1 VTPMTQAEGDG
12 RPGEGRKLWRRSTV
26 PTASPEPEAQ
36 GRGSLL
42 RDVVV
47 IVLTALVASLLIKTF
62 LVQPFFIPSG
72 SMEPALH
79 GCETCPNGDRVLVN
93 KLTRQLGGSV
103 QRGDVVVF
111 RDTYGWISSHPEPSG
126 LQSRM
131 HDALAFVGLAP
142 TTSENHLIKRV
153 IGIAGD
159 TVEAR
164 NGKVYVNGVVLTEP
178 YVFRGNSPSEVDFR
192 VTVPPDRIWV
202 MGDHRSESGD
212 SRFHQDQPGKGFV
225 RLQDVVGRAFV
236 IMWPLDRLG
245 SLERPKTFDQSFVSA
260 GH

>member
-1 VTPMTQAEGDG
+1 M
-12 RPGEGRKLWRRSTV
+12 
-26 PTASPEPEAQ
+26 
-36 GRGSLL
+36 
-42 RDVVV
+42 RDVLA

-72 SMEPALH
+72 SMESTLH
-79 GCETCPNGDRVLVN
+79 GCPTCPNGDRVLVN
-93 KLTRQLGGSV
+93 KLSRQIGGGV

-111 RDTYGWISSHPEPSG
+111 RDTYGWLSSHPEAPG
-126 LQSRM
+126 LQSRL

-142 TTSENHLIKRV
+142 TTSEGHLVKRV

-164 NGKVYVNGVVLTEP
+164 DSRVYVNGVLLTEP
-178 YVFRGNSPSEVDFR
+178 YVFRGDRSSDVNFR
-192 VTVPPDRIWV
+192 VTVPADRIWV

-212 SRFHQDQPGKGFV
+212 SRFHQQGPGKGFV

-236 IMWPLDRLG
+236 IIWPLDRVG
-245 SLERPKTFDQSFVSA
+245 SLERPKTFDQSFVTA